1 MNRVAIVG
9 TGLIGSSWAACFLA
23 HGLDVVATDPA
34 PGTEDKVRQY
44 VEGAWVALTKI
55 GLAQGASTS
64 RLRFE
69 SNLKEALEGADLVQE
84 NSPER
89 EALKIKLFAEIDSIL
104 PPPAILVSSTSGI
117 PMSRIQSECKHP
129 ERCVT
134 GHPFNP
140 PHLIPLV
147 EVVGGVKTSAETIER
162 AMHFYTTVGKR
173 ALHIRKE
180 VRGHVANRLSAA
192 LYREIAYLIDQ
203 DVVSVA
209 DAEAAVSVRRRF
221 ADSRIMK

>member
-1 MNRVAIVG
+1 MDANTGISRVAIVG
-9 TGLIGSSWAACFLA
+9 SGLVGSSWAACFLA
-23 HGLDVVATDPA
+23 RGLDVVATDPA

-44 VEGAWVALTKI
+44 VEVAWTALTKI

-69 SNLKEALEGADLVQE
+69 SNLKEALAGVDMVQE
-84 NSPER
+84 NAPER
-89 EALKIKLFAEIDSIL
+89 EPLKIKLFAEIDSIL

-147 EVVGGVKTSAETIER
+147 EVVGGAKPLPRPSNARCASTLRWE
-162 AMHFYTTVGKR
+162 
-173 ALHIRKE
+173 
-180 VRGHVANRLSAA
+180 
-192 LYREIAYLIDQ
+192 
-203 DVVSVA
+203 SVHCIFA
-209 DAEAAVSVRRRF
+209 RRWWGMWQTAFRQR
-221 ADSRIMK
+221 STGN